1 VSRRIALISEH
12 ASPLATLGGVD
23 AGGQNVYVGHLARQL
38 AALGDRVDVYT
49 RRDHPDLPDV
59 VEWEPGVRVLHVPAG
74 PAEEIPKEDL
84 LPFMPAFT
92 AWVMRRAQRER
103 YDLTHANFFLSGL
116 VACELKAALGTPF
129 VVTFHALGRV
139 RRQFHGAEDRFP
151 DERFAIED
159 RICAEADAIVAE
171 CPQDEEDLI
180 RLYNADPAKITIVPC
195 GFDPSQFAP
204 ASRPLARLD
213 LGLDPAEPILLQL
226 GRMVPRKGVDTV
238 IRALGQ
244 LEREHAISARL
255 LVVGGH
261 ERDPDEEATPELGRL
276 RRIADETGVADRVT
290 FVGRRD
296 RHELAAYYNAAD
308 LFVSTPWYEPFGIT
322 PLEAM
327 ACGTPVIGSNV
338 GGIKFTV
345 RDGETGYLV
354 PPNDPAA
361 LAERAAHCFRHPK
374 VMSVLARQAIQR
386 VNDLF
391 TWERVAAGMAT
402 LYEQV
407 LVSRKLAR
415 ADEAT
420 RLDVVD
426 QRFDGAIIALRESKR
441 RLRSS
446 LLDAAEAITATFAR
460 DRTVFCAGN
469 GGSAAEAQHLAAEF
483 VGRFRV
489 EGRPGL
495 AAVALGTDV
504 ASLTAWSNDYRYED
518 ALARQLEALGRPG
531 DLLVGLSTSGNSVN
545 LCAAFETA
553 RARGLR
559 TLALLGRD
567 GGGLKALADL
577 AVVVPSTD
585 TQHIQE
591 VHTVLVHVLAEL
603 VESRL
608 VDAGWFHQS
617 TLPEPAGRRLP
628 ADWRSVAEERPLS
641 ATRAAGRRP
650 AALRA
655 AAGGAR

>member
-1 VSRRIALISEH
+1 
-12 ASPLATLGGVD
+12 
-23 AGGQNVYVGHLARQL
+23 
-38 AALGDRVDVYT
+38 
-49 RRDHPDLPDV
+49 
-59 VEWEPGVRVLHVPAG
+59 
-74 PAEEIPKEDL
+74 
-84 LPFMPAFT
+84 
-92 AWVMRRAQRER
+92 
-103 YDLTHANFFLSGL
+103 
-116 VACELKAALGTPF
+116 
-129 VVTFHALGRV
+129 
-139 RRQFHGAEDRFP
+139 
-151 DERFAIED
+151 
-159 RICAEADAIVAE
+159 
-171 CPQDEEDLI
+171 
-180 RLYNADPAKITIVPC
+180 
-195 GFDPSQFAP
+195 
-204 ASRPLARLD
+204 
-213 LGLDPAEPILLQL
+213 
-226 GRMVPRKGVDTV
+226 
-238 IRALGQ
+238 
-244 LEREHAISARL
+244 
-255 LVVGGH
+255 
-261 ERDPDEEATPELGRL
+261 
-276 RRIADETGVADRVT
+276 
-290 FVGRRD
+290 
-296 RHELAAYYNAAD
+296 
-308 LFVSTPWYEPFGIT
+308 
-322 PLEAM
+322 
-327 ACGTPVIGSNV
+327 
-338 GGIKFTV
+338 
-345 RDGETGYLV
+345 
-354 PPNDPAA
+354 
-361 LAERAAHCFRHPK
+361 
-374 VMSVLARQAIQR
+374 VLARQAIQR

-407 LVSRKLAR
+407 LVSRKLAC

-426 QRFDGAIIALRESKR
+426 QRFDGVIIALRESKR

-446 LLDAAEAITATFAR
+446 LLDAADAITATFAR

-608 VDAGWFHQS
+608 VDTGWFHQS
-617 TLPEPAGRRLP
+617 TVPEPAGRRLP
-628 ADWRSVAEERPLS
+628 ADWRSVAEERPLL
-641 ATRAAGRRP
+641 ATGGVGRRR
-650 AALRA
+650 ADSRA